1 MANTYQQLD
10 IAGVRAKWG
19 WFVALGVLLL
29 VLGFVAAG
37 NLLVATVASVWFVGM
52 MMLAAGIIEVVHAF
66 GVKSWGR
73 FFFWLLSGLFYA
85 LAGLLVFYN
94 PILAARALTVFLA
107 ASLIVSGALRIWVA
121 FSHKVTGWGWV
132 AFGGLITVLAG
143 LVIMAGWPVNS
154 LWVLGIFLAID
165 LILQG
170 ITFIAFGFGLK
181 KA

>member
-1 MANTYQQLD
+1 MANTYQQFD
-10 IAGVRAKWG
+10 IAGVRSKWG
-19 WFVALGVLLL
+19 WFVALGALLL
-29 VLGFVAAG
+29 ILGFIAAG

-94 PILAARALTVFLA
+94 PILAAGVLTVFLA
-107 ASLIVSGALRIWVA
+107 ASLIVSGLLRIWVA
-121 FSHKVTGWGWV
+121 FSHKVAGWGWV

-165 LILQG
+165 LIFQG